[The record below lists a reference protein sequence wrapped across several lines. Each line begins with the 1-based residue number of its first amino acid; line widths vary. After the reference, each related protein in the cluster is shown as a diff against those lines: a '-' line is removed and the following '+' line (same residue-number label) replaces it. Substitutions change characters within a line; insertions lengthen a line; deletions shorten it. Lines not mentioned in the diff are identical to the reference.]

1 MRPLLIACAA
11 IALAAVCAPSVLPML
26 LARARPAATTAPP
39 RLNAS
44 RGLDTAQVAASSD
57 GHFYLEAEVNR
68 ESVRFIVDT
77 GASAVVLRES
87 DAENAGLRIG
97 RGDFTHRVTTANG
110 ATKAAQVTLG
120 SIAVGDVEVRNT
132 EALVI
137 PDDQLGISLLGA
149 TFLNKLKRYEVAD
162 GNLVMEN

>member
-11 IALAAVCAPSVLPML
+11 IALAAVLAPSVLPSL
-26 LARARPAATTAPP
+26 LMRAKPAASAPAARPGVP
-39 RLNAS
+39 RGA
-44 RGLDTAQVAASSD
+44 DTARVSASSD
-57 GHFYLEAEVNR
+57 GHFYIEAEVNR
-68 ESVRFIVDT
+68 ASVRFIVDT

-87 DAENAGLRIG
+87 DAESAGLRIG

-110 ATKAAQVTLG
+110 ATKAAQVTLA
-120 SIAVGDVEVRNT
+120 SITIGDVELRNA